1 MIALGNSVTSIYA
14 GFIVFGTLGVLAEV
28 SSMTNFTSFYHLNMF
43 QNNGVPVEDVI
54 SQGPGLT
61 FQVYPEAITL
71 MPVPPLFN
79 FLFFLMLCLLA
90 MSSIVGMWE
99 PTVAAI
105 LDEFPNLRSR
115 RSLIYIGSCFLG
127 FLGGLSMCFPS
138 GIFMFNIINDHTA
151 NTILYMSI
159 LELASVIFLYGIRNF
174 MKNITEMKIWMPKIL
189 KYYWMISWGLITP
202 LLVVSITII
211 GFTSRKLDQ
220 HEGYVYP
227 DGAQVLGYLVELSP
241 VMLVLLVAV
250 YMVIDRWRRGEVSTL
265 LCSDKWIPRDDSMTN
280 AGGTDNKCCEK

>member
-1 MIALGNSVTSIYA
+1 M
-14 GFIVFGTLGVLAEV
+14 
-28 SSMTNFTSFYHLNMF
+28 
-43 QNNGVPVEDVI
+43 I

-151 NTILYMSI
+151 NTILCMSI
-159 LELASVIFLYGIRNF
+159 LELASVIFLFGIRNF
-174 MKNITEMKIWMPKIL
+174 IKNITEMKIWMPEIVNL
-189 KYYWMISWGLITP
+189 M
-202 LLVVSITII
+202 
-211 GFTSRKLDQ
+211 
-220 HEGYVYP
+220 
-227 DGAQVLGYLVELSP
+227 A
-241 VMLVLLVAV
+241 
-250 YMVIDRWRRGEVSTL
+250 
-265 LCSDKWIPRDDSMTN
+265 
-280 AGGTDNKCCEK
+280 